1 MPVTLATWACTSGL
15 EIQPVI
21 AAELTAR
28 PDPSGTPWPFHRATE
43 EKGIG
48 DLSDSK
54 LLHDSY
60 S

>member
-1 MPVTLATWACTSGL
+1 MPVTVATWVCTFGL
-15 EIQPVI
+15 EIQPVT

-28 PDPSGTPWPFHRATE
+28 TDPSRTPQPVHRATE